1 MDLSLSYEKAFS
13 FANILEQI
21 DVAFCLKCVDAPD
34 HESLTTLVK
43 VIIKEEEHEDKCH
56 YYCLSHN
63 LPYTFASLVTQIQIE
78 KNEKK
83 YYIEQAELNSFIK
96 GILGDYL
103 DTDNIK
109 KLSYNILKNYYKYL
123 FDYVLKINFVAN
135 EKDLFEYNEDIFT
148 LSLKDALGL

>member
-1 MDLSLSYEKAFS
+1 MNLSLSYEKTFS
-13 FANILEQI
+13 FTKTLDQI

-34 HESLTTLVK
+34 HESLTTLIKAV
-43 VIIKEEEHEDKCH
+43 IKEEDHEDKCC

-63 LPYTFASLVTQIQIE
+63 LPHTFASLVTQIQIE

-109 KLSYNILKNYYKYL
+109 KLSHNILKNYYKHL
-123 FDYVLKINFVAN
+123 FDYILDINYISD
-135 EKDLFEYNEDIFT
+135 EKDLFESNKNMFT